1 MISRGELRG
10 IAERKRLSLEN
21 AEKDYLL
28 DLLLFQI
35 STESGNSLVLKGGT
49 CLYKLSSLNR
59 FSEDL
64 DFTLNSRRFDEEAL
78 ARKIVR
84 RLSLI
89 GIEGRVKE
97 IERSGNE
104 INIRFLFKGPL
115 FDGGQKSLCR
125 IVVNISQRE
134 RVLEELRREM
144 VMPSS
149 REISSFQVYAMSE
162 REIAAEKVRAIMTRN
177 KARDV
182 FDLWFLTR
190 RGVVPDLPMV
200 GKKLRIYKLS
210 FSLERFIASIDEKR
224 KSWETDLRGL
234 IIGELVDF
242 EKARDEIVAEMR

>member
-35 STESGNSLVLKGGT
+35 STESGNSLVLKGGI

-64 DFTLNSRRFDEEAL
+64 DFTLNSRRLDEEAL
-78 ARKIVR
+78 AKMIVR

-89 GIEGRVKE
+89 GIEGKVKE
-97 IERSGNE
+97 IERTGNE

-177 KARDV
+177 KPRDIY
-182 FDLWFLTR
+182 DLWFLIK
-190 RGVVPDLPMV
+190 RGVVPDLSLV
-200 GKKLRIYKLS
+200 DRKLKICKLRYS
-210 FSLERFIASIDEKR
+210 PGEFASSIDKKR
-224 KSWETDLRGL
+224 KFWKTDLRGL

-242 EKARDEIVAEMR
+242 EKARDEIIAEM